1 MSGFKANFSTGS
13 RVGILTSLI
22 FFRLSF
28 SQLHEL
34 HIKLTRDDLL
44 CIYFLNPAVEIYET
58 HILISYFQINHHH
71 YQYSTYVLR
80 MKIRLNIPFSYFHG
94 FITNQ
99 LNDQLPPGFLAKV
112 QCSTGIL
119 EVKGSDPTRT
129 CVFSGYLSQLQKL
142 RL

>member
-1 MSGFKANFSTGS
+1 
-13 RVGILTSLI
+13 
-22 FFRLSF
+22 
-28 SQLHEL
+28 
-34 HIKLTRDDLL
+34 
-44 CIYFLNPAVEIYET
+44 
-58 HILISYFQINHHH
+58 
-71 YQYSTYVLR
+71 

-112 QCSTGIL
+112 QSTTGIL

-129 CVFSGYLSQLQKL
+129 YVFSGYLSQLQKL